1 MSPDFRTD
9 SESATAHVLDV
20 AIRHFSTLGYQD
32 AKLDEIAKEADLSKR
47 MLHYHF
53 GDKKSLYHR
62 SLQAAVAQLR
72 PTYEG

>member
-32 AKLDEIAKEADLSKR
+32 AKLDEIAKEADLT
-47 MLHYHF
+47 
-53 GDKKSLYHR
+53 
-62 SLQAAVAQLR
+62 Q
-72 PTYEG
+72 